1 MDAIK
6 EYVSIKI
13 NTFTILLSTL
23 LEILTYSSRVR
34 IINHLNNQT
43 SNI

>member
-13 NTFTILLSTL
+13 NTFTILLV
-23 LEILTYSSRVR
+23 LEILTYLSRVR

>member
-13 NTFTILLSTL
+13 NTFTILLV